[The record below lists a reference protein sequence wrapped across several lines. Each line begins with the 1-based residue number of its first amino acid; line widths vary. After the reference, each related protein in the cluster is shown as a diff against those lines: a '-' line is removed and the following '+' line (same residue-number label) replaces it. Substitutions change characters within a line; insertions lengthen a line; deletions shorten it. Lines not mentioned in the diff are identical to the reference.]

1 MKKRTPLS
9 TGAEWTPELIQAYDR
24 EIGRIAHDFKL
35 DTYPNQIE
43 IITAEQMMDC
53 YASVGMPIG
62 YHHWSFGK
70 QYVNVEKRYQRGE
83 MGLAYE
89 LVINSNPCISYL
101 MEENSMAMQA
111 LVIAHACYGHNSFFK
126 NNYLFKMWTDA
137 DAIIDYLVFARQYV
151 SNCEEAHG
159 IDAVEQILD
168 ACHALMNYGVDRYK
182 HPPPI
187 SLQEEKLRQKNRE
200 AYQQSQVNDLW
211 RTLPPEKD
219 RSTHQEKSRYPQ
231 DTQENILYFIEKNA
245 PLLESWQRELIRI
258 VRKVAQYFYPQGQT
272 KVMNEGWACFW
283 HYTLTHALYDEG
295 LVTDEFMLEI
305 IQNHSNVVAQP
316 AYNSPYF
323 NGINPYALGYNM
335 MQDIKRICENPTDE
349 DKKFAP
355 LLANTD
361 WLTSL
366 DNAMRNYKD
375 ESFISQFL
383 SPRIIRELKLFLLSD
398 NDQEPEMRIHAI
410 HDESGYRTVREAL
423 SQQYNLGS
431 LDPDIQVFSVDIE
444 GDRSLTLQYTQHN
457 RVPLG
462 KTTQEV
468 MKHVYALWKFP
479 VVLNTVSATG
489 ETLQTHHCPEKEVT
503 SPPKPSGPHMPLVP
517 TR

>member
-1 MKKRTPLS
+1 MKRKKPLS
-9 TGAEWTPELIQAYDR
+9 TTAEWTPELIQAYDR
-24 EIGRIAHDFKL
+24 EIGRIARDFKL

-70 QYVNVEKRYQRGE
+70 HFVNVEKRYQRGE

-101 MEENSMAMQA
+101 MEENTMAMQA

-126 NNYLFKMWTDA
+126 NNYLFKMWTDSEG
-137 DAIIDYLVFARQYV
+137 IIDYLVFARNYV
-151 SNCEEAHG
+151 SACEEKYG
-159 IDAVEQILD
+159 IDEVEAILD

-187 SLQEEKLRQKNRE
+187 SLQEEKIRQKNRE
-200 AYQQSQVNDLW
+200 AYMQSQVNELW

-219 RSTHQEKSRYPQ
+219 KEKNKEKKRFPE
-231 DTQENILYFIEKNA
+231 DPQENILYFIEKNA
-245 PLLESWQRELIRI
+245 PLLEPWQREIIRI

-272 KVMNEGWACFW
+272 KVMNEGWASFW

-305 IQNHSNVVAQP
+305 LQNHTNVIAQP

-323 NGINPYALGYNM
+323 SGINPYCLGYSM
-335 MQDIKRICENPTDE
+335 YQDIKRICENPSDE
-349 DKKFAP
+349 EKRDFP
-355 LLANTD
+355 LVANTD
-361 WLTSL
+361 WVSTL

-375 ESFISQFL
+375 ESFVSQFL
-383 SPRIIRELKLFLLSD
+383 SPQLMRDLRLFMLTD
-398 NDQEPEMRIHAI
+398 NDQESEMLINAI
-410 HDESGYRTVREAL
+410 HNEGGYNRVRESL

-431 LDPDIQVFSVDIE
+431 LDPDIQVFEVNLE
-444 GDRSLTLQYTQHN
+444 GDRSLTLHYTQRN
-457 RVPLG
+457 RIPLG
-462 KTTQEV
+462 KDVDEV
-468 MKHVYALWKFP
+468 LKHLHTLWKFP
-479 VVLNTVSATG
+479 VVLKTVSIEG
-489 ETLQTHHCPEKEVT
+489 EPLKSYRCPRVEV
-503 SPPKPSGPHMPLVP
+503 PSTADKMPIPNPDV
-517 TR
+517 